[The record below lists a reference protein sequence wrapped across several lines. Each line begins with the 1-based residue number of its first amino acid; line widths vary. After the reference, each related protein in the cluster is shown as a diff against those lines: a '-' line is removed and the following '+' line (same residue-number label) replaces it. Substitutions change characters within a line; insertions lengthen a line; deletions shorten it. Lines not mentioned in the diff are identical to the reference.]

1 MDSRTLTTT
10 GIVLKRKNI
19 GETDRLVSLLTA
31 DYGKIMVVAK
41 GIRKLNS
48 SKGAYLEPGNFVKAF
63 LINTKSMPLLTQAM
77 LLEDCGSMEQS
88 LPNLRALSQLL
99 EIFEKLFVE
108 EKIEPHTYALV
119 LKLRKQIITNQVSP
133 KHMRALLGQLINSLG
148 YQHPQESKYDTISD
162 YISALTDKPMNSYE
176 FLMVK

>member
-1 MDSRTLTTT
+1 MSSRTFITT
-10 GIVLKRKNI
+10 GIVLRRKNT
-19 GETDRLVSLLTA
+19 GETDRLVSLLTQ

-41 GIRKLNS
+41 GSRKLNS
-48 SKGAYLEPGNFVKAF
+48 SIRAYLEPGNYVKAF
-63 LINTKSMPLLTQAM
+63 LINTKTMPLLTQAA
-77 LLEDCGSMEQS
+77 LLEDCSKMKRS

-108 EKIEPHTYALV
+108 ESLEPDTYTLV

>member
-1 MDSRTLTTT
+1 
-10 GIVLKRKNI
+10 
-19 GETDRLVSLLTA
+19 
-31 DYGKIMVVAK
+31 
-41 GIRKLNS
+41 
-48 SKGAYLEPGNFVKAF
+48 
-63 LINTKSMPLLTQAM
+63 
-77 LLEDCGSMEQS
+77 
-88 LPNLRALSQLL
+88 
-99 EIFEKLFVE
+99 
-108 EKIEPHTYALV
+108 V